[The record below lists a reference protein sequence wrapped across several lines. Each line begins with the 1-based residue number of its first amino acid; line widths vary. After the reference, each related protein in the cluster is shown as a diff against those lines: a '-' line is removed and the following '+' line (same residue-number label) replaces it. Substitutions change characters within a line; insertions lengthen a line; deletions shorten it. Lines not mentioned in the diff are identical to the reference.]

1 MQHLEP
7 TSSTP
12 QQEQN
17 GKVDKHDIAIVIG
30 CVALKLQGDIANTTT
45 MVFNR

>member
-1 MQHLEP
+1 MQHLEI

-17 GKVDKHDIAIVIG
+17 GKVDKRDIAIVIG
-30 CVALKLQGDIANTTT
+30 CAALKLQGDIANTTT